1 MVSKRYFHGKGRCL
15 VMQSAHPGQTGLTGV
30 PVGLAVH
37 NLLKPRQTFGESLL
51 LSINMIQGALEI

>member
-1 MVSKRYFHGKGRCL
+1 
-15 VMQSAHPGQTGLTGV
+15 MQSAHPGQTGLTGV